1 MSSDIRKKI
10 EKYYN
15 RIDKLAVKG
24 KDKIFD
30 YYNLVDEFIDKGEFD
45 NFNQTLYYYY
55 EINTSIYN
63 GDLPKLKNKTWDL
76 ILFQTNSSFQKKLK
90 SLYDSK
96 SVYQQGFDI
105 YSESVQTMGF
115 QISEP
120 LSVTYSVTTSTQS
133 VIPFRYN
140 DDIYFTISDDIYHM
154 ELFKCEWILI
164 DGIEQPYQKTLE
176 LFQRFRISASYSTYL
191 SEMST
196 NHGRQYLVRTYS
208 RNQNVDFTRLNYKLD
223 VSRNSLL
230 GQIME
235 IDTFSPQSNY
245 YFQNKGFANKMGLGK
260 TLLDVTKTGTYS
272 ILIEDNNDSLSEEAN
287 LLNRYRIALDYLLS

>member
-1 MSSDIRKKI
+1 MSSDIRKKL

-196 NHGRQYLVRTYS
+196 THGRQYLVRTYS

>member
-1 MSSDIRKKI
+1 MSSDIRKKL
-10 EKYYN
+10 EKYYYK
-15 RIDKLAVKG
+15 IDKLAVKG
-24 KDKIFD
+24 KDRIFE
-30 YYNLVDEFIDKGEFD
+30 YYKLVDEFIDKGEFD
-45 NFNQTLYYYY
+45 SFNQTLYYYY

-63 GDLPKLKNKTWDL
+63 GDIPKLKNKTWET

-105 YSESVQTMGF
+105 YSDSVQTMGF

-133 VIPFRYN
+133 VTPFRYN
-140 DDIYFTISDDIYHM
+140 DKIYFTVSDDIYHM
-154 ELFKCEWILI
+154 ELFKCEWIVI

-176 LFQRFRISASYSTYL
+176 LFQRFRITASYSTYL

-196 NHGRQYLVRTYS
+196 THGRQYLVRTYS

-245 YFQNKGFANKMGLGK
+245 YLQSKGFASKMGLGK

-272 ILIEDNNDSLSEEAN
+272 VLIDTNSDSLSEEAN
-287 LLNRYRIALDYLLS
+287 LLNRYRIAIEYLLS

>member
-1 MSSDIRKKI
+1 MSSDIRKKL
-10 EKYYN
+10 EKYYYK
-15 RIDKLAVKG
+15 IDKLAVKG
-24 KDKIFD
+24 KDRIFE
-30 YYNLVDEFIDKGEFD
+30 YYKLVDEFIDKGEFD
-45 NFNQTLYYYY
+45 SFNQTLYYYY

-63 GDLPKLKNKTWDL
+63 GDIPKLKNKTWES

-105 YSESVQTMGF
+105 YSDSVQTMGF

-133 VIPFRYN
+133 VTPFRYN
-140 DDIYFTISDDIYHM
+140 DKIYFTVSDDIYHM
-154 ELFKCEWILI
+154 ELFKCEWIVI

-176 LFQRFRISASYSTYL
+176 LFQRFRITASYSTYL

-196 NHGRQYLVRTYS
+196 THGRQYLVRTYS

-245 YFQNKGFANKMGLGK
+245 YLQSKGFASKMGLGK

-272 ILIEDNNDSLSEEAN
+272 VLIDTNSDSLSEEAN
-287 LLNRYRIALDYLLS
+287 LLNRYRIAVEYLLS